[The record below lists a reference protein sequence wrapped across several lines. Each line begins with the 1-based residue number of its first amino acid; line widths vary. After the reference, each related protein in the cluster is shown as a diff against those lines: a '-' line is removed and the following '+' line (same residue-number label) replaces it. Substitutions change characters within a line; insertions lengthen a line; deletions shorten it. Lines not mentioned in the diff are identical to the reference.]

1 MKSYNNYFK
10 TDHPV
15 ITIHHSTTMPTYVAC
30 PKCHKC
36 IPRHAM
42 KRHCEQ
48 KRDHQDIDPYT
59 LTSILKKKAANDV
72 NGVSGHKKDD
82 DEIVDMDITGKLDYD
97 EGFSHSNDWGIEA
110 MEDIE
115 EPSLQE
121 LLTLERF
128 AGAGAA
134 VEFLVHSNCQDFLW
148 VSHSLAQTKYATH
161 SGLST
166 IKSNGI
172 SCMPSHFPSLREFNK
187 LNALLSR
194 GTHLGLN
201 LGVDFKVLKTT
212 KIE

>member
-1 MKSYNNYFK
+1 MF
-10 TDHPV
+10 
-15 ITIHHSTTMPTYVAC
+15 
-30 PKCHKC
+30 
-36 IPRHAM
+36 
-42 KRHCEQ
+42 
-48 KRDHQDIDPYT
+48 
-59 LTSILKKKAANDV
+59 ILKKKAANDV
-72 NGVSGHKKDD
+72 NGVSGRKNDD
-82 DEIVDMDITGKLDYD
+82 YEIVDMDITGKLDYD
-97 EGFSHSNDWGIEA
+97 EGFSHSDDWGIEA

-166 IKSNGI
+166 IKTNGI
-172 SCMPSHFPSLREFNK
+172 SHMPSHFPSLREFNK
-187 LNALLSR
+187 LNALPSR